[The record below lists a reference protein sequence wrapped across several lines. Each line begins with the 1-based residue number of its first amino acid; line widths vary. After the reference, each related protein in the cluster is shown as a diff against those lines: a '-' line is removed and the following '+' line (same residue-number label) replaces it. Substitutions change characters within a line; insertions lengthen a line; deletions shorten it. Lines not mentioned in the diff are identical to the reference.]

1 MAKAVS
7 TAAQLSPGEDEVAR
21 AGDAMLM
28 LISRAMWETLLIQ
41 GRAEGLGPAQVLDR
55 ALRRYLE
62 EHGSSEAVAYLHRV
76 AGGRHG

>member
-7 TAAQLSPGEDEVAR
+7 TAGQLSPAEEDIAR

-28 LISRAMWETLLIQ
+28 LIPRAMWETLLIQ
-41 GRAEGLGPAQVLDR
+41 GRSEGLGPAQVLDR

-62 EHGSSEAVAYLHRV
+62 EHGSREAVAYLNRV
-76 AGGRHG
+76 AGDQRG